1 MEIDVKVTPRARKPR
16 VEVVGAETVHV
27 WVSEPPADGQANGAV
42 VEALAKALGIPKS
55 QVEIVRGHSSR
66 QKRVKLPDAAA
77 EILAARIQQEGL
89 F

>member
-16 VEVVGAETVHV
+16 VEVVTADTVHI

-55 QVEIVRGHSSR
+55 QIEIVRGHTAR
-66 QKRVKLPDAAA
+66 LKRVRLPDAAA
-77 EILAARIQQEGL
+77 ETLTARIQQEGL